1 MENKMSAAGGSV
13 FGGKTFCVIPAYNE
27 AANIAMVI
35 SQVKP
40 LVDQV
45 VVVDDG
51 SADRTYEL
59 AKASG
64 AAALRHLINRGQG
77 AALRTGTAYCLNQ
90 GAEIIVH
97 FDADGQ
103 FLAQDIKKILAPLL
117 TGDAA
122 AVFGSRFLSEG
133 GPAMPWLKKYLIM
146 PLARA
151 ANKIFFNVDL
161 TDPQSGF
168 RALTAQAA
176 ETISWRQDRMAHCS
190 EIMFAVKK
198 NDLKTKEVPIQVVY
212 RSFGLNLLDGF
223 KILKDLFIA
232 LMSS

>member
-1 MENKMSAAGGSV
+1 M
-13 FGGKTFCVIPAYNE
+13 KTFCVIPAYNE
-27 AANIAMVI
+27 AKNIAAVV

-59 AKASG
+59 AEAAG

-77 AALRTGTAYCLNQ
+77 AALRTGTNYCLNR

-103 FLAQDIKKILAPLL
+103 FLAQDIKKVLAPLL
-117 TGDAA
+117 ASEAA
-122 AVFGSRFLSEG
+122 VVFGSRFLSQG
-133 GPAMPWLKKYLIM
+133 GPDMPWPKKCLIM
-146 PLARA
+146 PLARQV
-151 ANKIFFNVDL
+151 NKIFFNIDL

-168 RALTAQAA
+168 RALTARAA

-198 NDLKTKEVPIQVVY
+198 NNFKTKEVPIKVVY
-212 RSFGLNLLDGF
+212 HSFGLNLLDGF

-232 LMSS
+232 LLSS